1 MCVKCSNREQCNL
14 HLRIARLT
22 LTNTAAKYVYLCM
35 VNLSFTFYPS
45 HSLSHSIPLFFNSP
59 LSSIPLYLFTLA
71 LSFPLSFTLCLSLSL
86 SIPLYLSHF
95 HSLSF
100 SLMLSLFH
108 STNLSILLSI
118 AHCHSI
124 SFSLLCCL
132 SLACSLSS
140 TCIYVT
146 SCIT

>member
-14 HLRIARLT
+14 HLKIARLT

-95 HSLSF
+95 HS
-100 SLMLSLFH
+100 
-108 STNLSILLSI
+108 TNLPIYQPSLLLSI